1 MFKKILVPLDGSS
14 LAEQALRPA
23 IELAR
28 PFAVQSGQ
36 GHLLLLHVPAYD
48 QTAVPLP
55 AGSGL
60 YWADGDNSWLERQRY
75 ARRRANDYLQTLRT
89 CHESPRLAVS
99 TKVVDG
105 DVAGII
111 VDMAKDLNIDLIV
124 MASHGRTGLQRWML
138 GSITERVLHS
148 AHCPVLSVRTD
159 APIRHMLITLD
170 GSPLAEKVLGP
181 ALAAADQFDC
191 EITLL
196 HVEQPADYA
205 PDLVTQLEH
214 VEAGLGEQ
222 YMQDIFNQPNVY
234 LKGLLNQLR
243 PRDLPLR
250 GAISSGP
257 VVQAILEYAEHHD
270 IDLIAMSTHG
280 RTGLQRWVYGSVT
293 EKTLRSSQCA
303 MLIVRPWN

>member
-36 GHLLLLHVPAYD
+36 GHLLLLHVPVYD
-48 QTAVPLP
+48 QTAIPLP

-60 YWADGDNSWLERQRY
+60 YWTDGDNSSMEKQRD
-75 ARRRANDYLQTLRT
+75 ARRRATEYLQTLRI

-111 VDMAKDLNIDLIV
+111 VDMAEDHDIDLIV
-124 MASHGRTGLQRWML
+124 MATHGRSGLSRWML
-138 GSITERVLHS
+138 GSVTERVLHS
-148 AHCPVLSVRTD
+148 APCPVLTVRSD
-159 APIRHMLITLD
+159 VPIRHMLITLD
-170 GSPLAEKVLGP
+170 GSPLSEKVLEP
-181 ALAAADQFDC
+181 ALAAAEKFNC

-196 HVEQPADYA
+196 HVEQPADYS
-205 PDLVTQLEH
+205 PDFVTQLES
-214 VEAGLGEQ
+214 VEPGLGEQ
-222 YMQDIFNQPNVY
+222 YLQDISNQPDVY
-234 LKGLLNQLR
+234 LDRLLNQLR
-243 PRDLPLR
+243 PRDLPLK
-250 GAISSGP
+250 GAITGGP
-257 VVQAILEYAEHHD
+257 VVQTILEYAERQD
-270 IDLIAMSTHG
+270 VDLIAMSTHG

-293 EKTLRSSQCA
+293 EKVLRHSPCA
-303 MLIVRPWN
+303 MLIVRPWH